1 MHRCMRCEN
10 LVTSSPFKLHK
21 MFLSPTLIPL
31 CNYMI
36 LHTISYYVISLY
48 MKHIFIPPYAQIIF
62 EFNKINKT
70 IFSLFDNDTTLW

>member
-1 MHRCMRCEN
+1 
-10 LVTSSPFKLHK
+10 
-21 MFLSPTLIPL
+21 
-31 CNYMI
+31 
-36 LHTISYYVISLY
+36 